1 MMAWQAHQL
10 ALQRDEARFQA
21 QRAEASSEFMS
32 LMLEEVGPEGRPLS
46 PLELVDKGV
55 QLLDRRYGAD
65 PQFAARMLMQMS
77 RRYMDLG
84 STEKSSQVL
93 VRALAI
99 ARELDDPDLLADVE
113 CTTVR
118 AALDANQHEL
128 AREHLEGARAALARL
143 PNPPVVTAVDCL
155 RAEADMAE
163 SERDF
168 AKAEANLRKSQQ
180 LLEQNGNTRGLVYHA
195 VLTDLGGVLFRTSR
209 FREALALN
217 EAHGRGARPQRSRR
231 HARARHGRHESRVA
245 TDATRRS
252 ERRGSR
258 GGGVDP
264 SRATTARQRARN
276 TPASDRVRHHA
287 ESIGSPGRGAQ
298 NA

>member
-128 AREHLEGARAALARL
+128 AREHIEGARAALARL

-163 SERDF
+163 
-168 AKAEANLRKSQQ
+168 Q
-180 LLEQNGNTRGLVYHA
+180 
-195 VLTDLGGVLFRTSR
+195 
-209 FREALALN
+209 
-217 EAHGRGARPQRSRR
+217 
-231 HARARHGRHESRVA
+231 
-245 TDATRRS
+245 
-252 ERRGSR
+252 
-258 GGGVDP
+258 
-264 SRATTARQRARN
+264 
-276 TPASDRVRHHA
+276 
-287 ESIGSPGRGAQ
+287 
-298 NA
+298 